1 MVRWTSLSAGGHEDP
16 DGGSGARLGAM
27 KTRMGAVG
35 FSFRMDD
42 YRLCSAETIQPYI
55 ILFFIFRMWGPSGS
69 HEDQHARSGA
79 RLARAISQISQ
90 MTEMNEP

>member
-1 MVRWTSLSAGGHEDP
+1 MWMWQWMNMNVAVDEDP
-16 DGGSGARLGAM
+16 DGGS
-27 KTRMGAVG
+27 G

-69 HEDQHARSGA
+69 HEDQHARSEA
-79 RLARAISQISQ
+79 RLARAIS
-90 MTEMNEP
+90 